1 MQADYDRNKLNKA
14 IGGEQPSLYIEK
26 ISNKGIVEVIFSEI
40 FNDVKNLTTID
51 ETALELLI
59 IPGEE
64 EVVDTS
70 KLGFTW
76 NVTAFSKEKMKIE
89 LNFENAIYISS
100 SSQKDKLQIRVLKEN
115 PFIAEKTQLRVPE
128 DTYSIKKLS
137 TQLPKGLAT

>member
-1 MQADYDRNKLNKA
+1 MQ
-14 IGGEQPSLYIEK
+14 I
-26 ISNKGIVEVIFSEI
+26 
-40 FNDVKNLTTID
+40 
-51 ETALELLI
+51 
-59 IPGEE
+59 
-64 EVVDTS
+64 
-70 KLGFTW
+70 
-76 NVTAFSKEKMKIE
+76 KEKMKIE

>member
-1 MQADYDRNKLNKA
+1 MQADYDRNKLNEA

-26 ISNKGIVEVIFSEI
+26 ISNKGIVEVIFSEM

-100 SSQKDKLQIRVLKEN
+100 SSQKDKL
-115 PFIAEKTQLRVPE
+115 
-128 DTYSIKKLS
+128 
-137 TQLPKGLAT
+137 